1 MEIKGCNVARMQE
14 AILELGDI
22 EQIAVFGCFVRG
34 ADKELIERVIAEVR
48 SPKAAYLYLRFVKFC
63 NINRLKPIIMKSKRP
78 RYLYTL
84 ARLIKNKKEL
94 ELIEELIIR
103 SKSML
108 YVRLFGQHIKGANIN
123 KLEAAVIES
132 QNVESMKKFNSVI
145 KSPRIDKLMLLL

>member
-1 MEIKGCNVARMQE
+1 
-14 AILELGDI
+14 
-22 EQIAVFGCFVRG
+22 
-34 ADKELIERVIAEVR
+34 
-48 SPKAAYLYLRFVKFC
+48 
-63 NINRLKPIIMKSKRP
+63 MKSKRP